1 MTGYAFGQVRNGTQE
16 YHQSLKQ
23 APAAV
28 IDLPYAPDVVR
39 AALANYLT
47 ETSKAT
53 KNGLKYY
60 HLSGNTLLVRNN
72 VHDADIRFGIGRKS
86 EGNKN
91 ESVVYL

>member
-1 MTGYAFGQVRNGTQE
+1 MTGYAFGQVRDGTQE

-53 KNGLKYY
+53 KNGFEKLPP
-60 HLSGNTLLVRNN
+60 
-72 VHDADIRFGIGRKS
+72 IRQYAIGS
-86 EGNKN
+86 Q
-91 ESVVYL
+91 